1 LGQSGRIGLMRKI
14 DRHPLENKE
23 LNYLRKRQ
31 IDANI
36 KFVNDELIEDS
47 HWSISIQAAP
57 MRKIRAVLRQMA
69 GALESCMYCS
79 HSHGSDIDHFWPK
92 GQYYVKM
99 YDWLNYLLCCTE
111 CGRIKGV
118 KFPLDSSGNPRLI
131 NPSVLDPWEHLDFD
145 PSTGN
150 ITSRYII
157 SSSTFSLLG
166 DETVKALEL
175 DKREALSKAYQL
187 AYSRIVDCIRE
198 YLGSPKGE
206 EDRTKFSHTLRIIED
221 KGLLGWTRTTSTLK
235 MQPFQDLRKDALG
248 WSTLQSI

>member
-1 LGQSGRIGLMRKI
+1 MRKI
-14 DRHPLENKE
+14 VRYPLGKTE
-23 LNYLRKRQ
+23 LKYLVKRQ
-31 IDANI
+31 GDADS
-36 KFVNDELIEDS
+36 KLGRDELIVDR
-47 HWSISIQAAP
+47 HWSSSIQARA
-57 MRKIRAVLRQMA
+57 MRKIRTVLGQMA
-69 GALESCMYCS
+69 GSLESCMYCS

-92 GQYYVKM
+92 RQYHAKM
-99 YDWLNYLLCCTE
+99 YDWMNYLLCCTE

-118 KFPLDSSGNPRLI
+118 KFPLDPLGNPLLI

-150 ITSRYII
+150 ITSRYITP
-157 SSSTFSLLG
+157 SSTFSLLG

-175 DKREALSKAYQL
+175 DQREALSKAYQL

-198 YLGSPKGE
+198 YLGSTKNE
-206 EDRTKFSHTLRIIED
+206 EDRTKFSHTLGIIED
-221 KGLLGWTRTTSTLK
+221 KGLLGWTRTSSTSK